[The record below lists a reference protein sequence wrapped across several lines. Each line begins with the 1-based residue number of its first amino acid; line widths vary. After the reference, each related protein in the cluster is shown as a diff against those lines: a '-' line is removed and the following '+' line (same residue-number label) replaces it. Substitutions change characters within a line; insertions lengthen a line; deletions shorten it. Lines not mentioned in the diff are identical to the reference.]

1 MDDDWG
7 TPMTLEFAQNSFQI
21 LNLRKQFLCDR
32 SRCLKKIVCI
42 IRTQKHGRPPLRSIL
57 VPIPTKKMHVW
68 LMYTNVAGIAKCLLQ
83 HASFWFPNKHS
94 IVFPGVDIP
103 TLQPKHRERS
113 KKKRYWFVW
122 FFWTSNDQ
130 ILSVI
135 QSYIRACWKNKT
147 YIHAKNNCRTPD
159 TSWHHQILQAEGRR
173 TKQRQTVEAF
183 TDARADH
190 RSGNLGGVLQ

>member
-1 MDDDWG
+1 MMTGG

-83 HASFWFPNKHS
+83 HASF
-94 IVFPGVDIP
+94 
-103 TLQPKHRERS
+103 
-113 KKKRYWFVW
+113 
-122 FFWTSNDQ
+122 
-130 ILSVI
+130 
-135 QSYIRACWKNKT
+135 
-147 YIHAKNNCRTPD
+147 
-159 TSWHHQILQAEGRR
+159 
-173 TKQRQTVEAF
+173 
-183 TDARADH
+183 
-190 RSGNLGGVLQ
+190 